1 MKKKNKNFSDIDQ
14 IFNDFA
20 RINFG
25 NGVIENFFN
34 TIFDFDK
41 GPQIPKTG
49 DDLKW
54 IVDKE
59 GKSVRNNYGY
69 LCKDGIQIC
78 NTVFRKGGVSGGFQD
93 GYCSLI
99 LYTPNNSK
107 EGYDS
112 GTHVIID
119 ETGKVCLKAEK
130 GLDYPSYIKGVVGK
144 LGNIYYNLKT
154 GEIILDG
161 SYKTGGY
168 VSSTSVKSDH
178 FVFIDGTL
186 IVNNPEKTTE
196 YQRGIIRKN
205 VVYQIEFSTGKLTI
219 IE

>member
-1 MKKKNKNFSDIDQ
+1 MKKKNKNFGDIDQ

-34 TIFDFDK
+34 TIFDFDI

-49 DDLKW
+49 DDLKNGFTLKW

-78 NTVFRKGGVSGGFQD
+78 NTVFRKGGMCGGFKD
-93 GYCSLI
+93 GFCSLI
-99 LYTPNNSK
+99 LYTPNDSP
-107 EGYDS
+107 EGYSS
-112 GTHVIID
+112 GTHVIVD
-119 ETGKVCLKAEK
+119 ETGKVCLSADNM
-130 GLDYPSYIKGVVGK
+130 LDYPYHIKGVVGK

-154 GEIILDG
+154 GEVILDG
-161 SYKTGGY
+161 SFNSATYA
-168 VSSTSVKSDH
+168 SKS
-178 FVFIDGTL
+178 IES
-186 IVNNPEKTTE
+186 EKYLFAE
-196 YQRGIIRKN
+196 GSK
-205 VVYQIEFSTGKLTI
+205 VVYQIELSTGKLTI